1 MLQCKTI
8 FEGMLMLSLAMV
20 LFFTW
25 LLCSGSEGNQFYHT
39 DNLTWN
45 DSV

>member
-1 MLQCKTI
+1 MLQFKTI
-8 FEGMLMLSLAMV
+8 FEGMLSLAMV

-39 DNLTWN
+39 DNLTCN